1 MREPHRSIEAG
12 TVRLT
17 PCIYHC
23 ESTGSSTTAST
34 HITKPT
40 ATTTFCQEHAH
51 RFSLRCSACVHCG
64 DGLLVSLWAFLISRV
79 ALIASTD
86 MPSPDTA

>member
-1 MREPHRSIEAG
+1 MREPHRSIEAK

-23 ESTGSSTTAST
+23 EKTGSNTTAST

-40 ATTTFCQEHAH
+40 ATTMFCQEHAYKA
-51 RFSLRCSACVHCG
+51 RGPRGPPEVEGAP
-64 DGLLVSLWAFLISRV
+64 RE
-79 ALIASTD
+79 
-86 MPSPDTA
+86 P